1 MTTRAARE
9 FVEEEIGPRTLGRL
23 LRGYRSSLKLS
34 HAELAKRLGISQARL
49 SDLEGDRK
57 AISPGAAKR
66 LAERAGWP
74 EKDVIQAAMQ
84 TKFALSGIPYKVT
97 IRKLRAA

>member
-23 LRGYRSSLKLS
+23 LRGYRTSLKLS
-34 HAELAKRLGISQARL
+34 QEQLAKRLGISQPRL

-57 AISPGAAKR
+57 AISPNAAKR

-74 EKDVIQAAMQ
+74 EKTVIEVAMQ
-84 TKFALSGIPYKVT
+84 T
-97 IRKLRAA
+97 R